1 MLRNELYRPW
11 FVGEKDWGFEIV
23 DGEFN
28 GVTLQIEKLDFP
40 DEGSSNLALDYHIV
54 HKPDLIT
61 DEDVKS
67 DTFKAVIEVIINDIL
82 REAINDHKQA
92 GDDDS
97 KESGP
102 Q

>member
-1 MLRNELYRPW
+1 MLRNELYKPW

-28 GVTLQIEKLDFP
+28 DVSVQIEKLDFP
-40 DEGSSNLALDYHIV
+40 DESSNHLALDYHIV
-54 HKPDLIT
+54 HKPELIT
-61 DEDVKS
+61 DADVKS

-92 GDDDS
+92 GDNDS
-97 KESGP
+97 KESSP

>member
-1 MLRNELYRPW
+1 MLRNELFKPW
-11 FVGEKDWGFEIV
+11 FVGEKDWGFEII

-28 GVTLQIEKLDFP
+28 GVALQIEKLDFP
-40 DEGSSNLALDYHIV
+40 DENSSNLALDYHIV
-54 HKPDLIT
+54 HKPVLIT

-82 REAINDHKQA
+82 REAIDVHKQA
-92 GDDDS
+92 GNNDPT
-97 KESGP
+97 ESGP